1 LTINNFQN
9 DDFEAPSG
17 DKPPVLLKIHGGPT
31 SSASLA
37 MDLQKQYFT
46 SRGIAIFDLNYRG
59 STGYGTAYRN
69 ELKLKS
75 VLSKLFFIFK
85 SHRAFF

>member
-1 LTINNFQN
+1 MPHARCPIVIKNISNYFIDFIKN

-31 SSASLA
+31 SAASLA

-46 SRGIAIFDLNYRG
+46 SRGIAILDVDYRG
-59 STGYGTAYRN
+59 STGYGTAFRK
-69 ELKLKS
+69 ELKLK
-75 VLSKLFFIFK
+75 
-85 SHRAFF
+85 